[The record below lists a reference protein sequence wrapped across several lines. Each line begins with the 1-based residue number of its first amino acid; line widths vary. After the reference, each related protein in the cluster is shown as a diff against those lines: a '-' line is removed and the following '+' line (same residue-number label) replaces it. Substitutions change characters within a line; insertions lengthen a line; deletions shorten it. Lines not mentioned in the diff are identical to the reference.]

1 MWQLHKNDPNYKR
14 LLGYL
19 KSVKGLSIN
28 TIQSYYYDLKSFL
41 KFVAIRLEILDQN
54 DEYYYTSVT
63 VNDIKS
69 FRLMTY
75 MPLYPMQMKILIILT
90 MVNIE
95 KLQ

>member
-1 MWQLHKNDPNYKR
+1 M
-14 LLGYL
+14 
-19 KSVKGLSIN
+19 
-28 TIQSYYYDLKSFL
+28 QSYYYDLKSFL